1 MPCPKGPL
9 LITAWFGRGT
19 GGGGGGQVCF
29 FPIIL
34 ERVCP
39 DLRPL
44 PGGRLAGTLL
54 YEVTLQ
60 APFLL
65 ARGTVAT
72 GLCSPA
78 AMGQGWA
85 APGLPSLFLLLLCCG
100 HPMLVPSQ
108 EATHQVTTNQGT
120 TSQATTSSQTTTRQ
134 TTTSSQTTQN
144 PSGTGWGAGRGLG
157 GPVRRERQG
166 QWQAWAHPQQRARGG
181 LSVCLYS
188 VLQAW

>member
-1 MPCPKGPL
+1 MVWAGE
-9 LITAWFGRGT
+9 
-19 GGGGGGQVCF
+19 GGGGQVCF

-34 ERVCP
+34 ERMCP

-65 ARGTVAT
+65 ARGAVAT

-157 GPVRRERQG
+157 GAGEEGEAGTVAGLGPPAAEGKGRE
-166 QWQAWAHPQQRARGG
+166 ACLFAST
-181 LSVCLYS
+181 LSHRPGDR
-188 VLQAW
+188 